1 MNITKITPTG
11 KEATCVVSDALFAAK
26 VNQPLIS
33 QAIRVY
39 LANQRQGTSAV
50 QSRSDVN
57 RTKAKIYRQ
66 KGTGKARHGSRNAPI
81 FVGGGV
87 AHGPSGVQNWSL
99 VLSKKQ
105 KQVAMISALSLQSKQ
120 TLVSDIPLET
130 SGKTKY
136 AARFLKTINPDLR
149 KCLLIL
155 HKDTEPT
162 RRSFTNIPCVTI
174 RSVAKLNVLD
184 VMSADLL
191 VFTSQAISDLE
202 TRLLANDNSEKP
214 QKSTVLETKT
224 PTAVEKKVV
233 KKAEK
238 PLVKKT
244 TKKAE
249 VKKVE
254 VKKATK
260 ITKKVAK

>member
-11 KEATCVVSDALFAAK
+11 KEATCVVSDVLFAAK

-87 AHGPSGVQNWSL
+87 AHGPSGEQNWSL
-99 VLSKKQ
+99 TLSKKQ
-105 KQVAMISALSLQSKQ
+105 KQAAMISALSLQSNQ

-136 AARFLKTINPDLR
+136 AARFLKTINPALR
-149 KCLLIL
+149 KCLLVL

-162 RRSFTNIPCVTI
+162 RRSFANIPCVTI

-202 TRLLANDNSEKP
+202 ARLLNSDLPEKLK
-214 QKSTVLETKT
+214 QTSVSKTKI
-224 PTAVEKKVV
+224 AAVV
-233 KKAEK
+233 KNSVVKEDEK

-244 TKKAE
+244 TKKVVA
-249 VKKVE
+249 KKVE
-254 VKKATK
+254 AKKATK
-260 ITKKVAK
+260 ITKKTTK